1 MSSDNVAVDIR
12 DLRVYFQI
20 KNEPAAARKGGP
32 RLVRAVDGISLKVK
46 RGEVISLVGESGSGK
61 TTLGRAVVALTKP
74 TSGEV
79 IIDGKKVNFGRR
91 TELKGLWKKVQMVF
105 QDPYSTFNPLSTV
118 YDTLSTPLERF
129 KLSKG
134 DEETKSRIEEAL
146 RGVGL
151 NPREIWDKYPNQLS
165 GGQRQRV
172 SVARAMMVEPEVI
185 IADEPVSMI
194 DVSLRAGILELLKD
208 LNRKGKL
215 TIIFITHDL
224 AVALYIS
231 DRIAVM
237 YRGKIVEIGSSKEIV
252 ESPLHPYTELLLR
265 SAPRLK
271 GEQTWSEEDT
281 AVFKTVDP
289 DEFQG
294 CPFYPR
300 CPVGV
305 DKCAPSAPGLVEV
318 TKGHFVAC
326 FVRESGRR

>member
-1 MSSDNVAVDIR
+1 MEQGGGGRPLVEVRNLSVGFSASMGFFKKRTVSAID
-12 DLRVYFQI
+12 DLSL
-20 KNEPAAARKGGP
+20 AAWEGE
-32 RLVRAVDGISLKVK
+32 SLGV
-46 RGEVISLVGESGSGK
+46 VGESGSGK
-61 TTLGRAVVALTKP
+61 TTLARVLVKLLRP
-74 TSGEV
+74 HSGEV
-79 IIDGKKVNFGRR
+79 LFKGEDVLTQTRKEERVYRR
-91 TELKGLWKKVQMVF
+91 KVQMVF